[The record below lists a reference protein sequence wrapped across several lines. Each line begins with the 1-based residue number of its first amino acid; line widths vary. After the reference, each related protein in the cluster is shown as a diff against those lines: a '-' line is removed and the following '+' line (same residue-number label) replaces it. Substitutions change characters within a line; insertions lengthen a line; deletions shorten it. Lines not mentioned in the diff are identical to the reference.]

1 MRRLLKQLAERIDAL
16 SLRERGFVFVGL
28 IAIAY
33 LAWDIFLLQ
42 PISNEHARLGSEI
55 TLVQERVAASS
66 RRIQEMMTQDAVDP
80 NRRLQ
85 EEQAELQKALVIL
98 DERLAQRT
106 ANVVEPDEMAVLL
119 EQVLE
124 RQRGLR
130 LISMESL
137 GALPVFADDVAGN
150 RTDVAGGSGIFRHGL
165 ELQLEG
171 SYLDLLDYL
180 RALETLESNFF
191 WEALEIETID
201 YPKNRIRLRV
211 YTLSLSEDWIG
222 V

>member
-1 MRRLLKQLAERIDAL
+1 MRRLLKQLAERIDSL

-28 IAIAY
+28 IAIVY

-42 PISNEHARLGSEI
+42 PISDERTRLRNDISM
-55 TLVQERVAASS
+55 VQDRIVASS
-66 RRIQEMMTQDAVDP
+66 RRVQEMITTEASDP
-80 NRRLQ
+80 NLQ
-85 EEQAELQKALVIL
+85 LHQEQEQLQKSLVIL
-98 DERLAQRT
+98 DERLAERT

-119 EQVLE
+119 EAVLE
-124 RQRGLR
+124 RQQDLR

-137 GALPVFADDVAGN
+137 GAQPVFAGDDEEGVDSSA
-150 RTDVAGGSGIFRHGL
+150 GIFRHGL
-165 ELQLEG
+165 EMQLEG
-171 SYLDLLDYL
+171 SYLDLLDYV
-180 RALETLESNFF
+180 RALEALDSNFF